1 MLARDFLRTHFA
13 EMPHLLRNRTFDPG
27 SLARWGE
34 LDAERRRVLTAV
46 EAMKAERNALSA
58 EVGRKKK
65 AKEDATAE
73 MERAK
78 ELGVSV
84 SAQEKRVEEIEGE
97 FFAIEQALPNVPHES
112 VPEGEDETGNAV
124 LKTWG
129 EPGTFSFTP
138 KPHWELGD
146 GPRHP
151 RLRAGGQ
158 GDRGALHGSLGR
170 GLAPL
175 PGPHRFMLDLHTR
188 EHGYREV
195 LPPFIVNAA
204 SLFGT
209 GQLPK
214 FEADLFRLQGTDW
227 YLAPTAEVPVTNLHR
242 DEVLRDDQL
251 TISYCA
257 YTPCFRA
264 EAGAA
269 GKDTR
274 GLIRQHQFDK
284 VELVKF
290 TRAEDSAEAHEK
302 LTRGRRD
309 RSRAARAAVP
319 ARRPLPGRHGV
330 LLGEDLRPRGLAPG
344 AERLPGDLLLLELR
358 GVSGAEGRDPREADG
373 RGRQVAQRVRPH
385 AQRVGP
391 GGGADPRRDPR
402 ELPAGR
408 RLGGDP
414 GGPPAVLRGALRDSP
429 AVLLNSV
436 PRGKRTGGRV
446 A

>member
-13 EMPHLLRNRTFDPG
+13 EMPHLLRSRTFDSA

-46 EAMKAERNALSA
+46 EAMKAERNTLSA

-84 SAQEKRVEEIEGE
+84 AAQEKRVEEIEAE
-97 FFAIEQALPNVPHES
+97 FFAIEQALPNVPLAS

-129 EPGTFSFTP
+129 EPGVFSFTP
-138 KPHWELGD
+138 KPHWELGTALGILD
-146 GPRHP
+146 FE
-151 RLRAGGQ
+151 RAAKVT
-158 GDRGALHGSLGR
+158 GARFTVLSGEASLLSR
-170 GLAPL
+170 ALIN
-175 PGPHRFMLDLHTR
+175 FMLDLHTR

-290 TRAEDSAEAHEK
+290 ARAEDSAEAHEK
-302 LTRGRRD
+302 LTRDAEAVLERLELPYRRVVLCRGD
-309 RSRAARAAVP
+309 MGFSSAKTFDLEVWLPGQNTYREISSCSNFDAFQARRAAI
-319 ARRPLPGRHGV
+319 
-330 LLGEDLRPRGLAPG
+330 
-344 AERLPGDLLLLELR
+344 
-358 GVSGAEGRDPREADG
+358 
-373 RGRQVAQRVRPH
+373 RV
-385 AQRVGP
+385 
-391 GGGADPRRDPR
+391 
-402 ELPAGR
+402 
-408 RLGGDP
+408 
-414 GGPPAVLRGALRDSP
+414 
-429 AVLLNSV
+429 
-436 PRGKRTGGRV
+436 K
-446 A
+446 

>member
-13 EMPHLLRNRTFDPG
+13 ELPHLLRNRTYDAG
-27 SLARWGE
+27 SLSRWGE
-34 LDAERRRVLTAV
+34 LDAERRKALTAV
-46 EAMKAERNALSA
+46 EAMKAERNTLSA

-65 AKEDATAE
+65 AKEDAAAE

-78 ELGVSV
+78 ALGVEV
-84 SAQEKRVEEIEGE
+84 AALEKRVEEIEGE
-97 FFAIEQALPNVPHES
+97 FFAIEQTLPNVPDES
-112 VPEGEDETGNAV
+112 VPDGEDAEANVV

-129 EPGTFSFTP
+129 EPSAFPFAP
-138 KPHWELGD
+138 KPHWELGPALGILD
-146 GPRHP
+146 FE
-151 RLRAGGQ
+151 RAAKVT
-158 GDRGALHGSLGR
+158 GARFTVLSGEASLLSR
-170 GLAPL
+170 ALIA
-175 PGPHRFMLDLHTR
+175 FMLDLHTR

-242 DEVLRDDQL
+242 DEVLRDEQL
-251 TISYCA
+251 SISYCA

-290 TRAEDSAEAHEK
+290 ARAEESAEAHEK
-302 LTRGRRD
+302 LTRDAEAVLERLGLPYRRVVLCRGD
-309 RSRAARAAVP
+309 MGFSSAKTYDLEVWLPGQDAYREISSCSNFGAFQARRAAIRVKRTVDGRARNEYVHTLNGSGLAV
-319 ARRPLPGRHGV
+319 GRTLV
-330 LLGEDLRPRGLAPG
+330 AILENFQREDGSVAIPEALRPYCGGLSEIRKP
-344 AERLPGDLLLLELR
+344 
-358 GVSGAEGRDPREADG
+358 
-373 RGRQVAQRVRPH
+373 
-385 AQRVGP
+385 
-391 GGGADPRRDPR
+391 
-402 ELPAGR
+402 
-408 RLGGDP
+408 
-414 GGPPAVLRGALRDSP
+414 
-429 AVLLNSV
+429 
-436 PRGKRTGGRV
+436 
-446 A
+446 

>member
-13 EMPHLLRNRTFDPG
+13 EMPHLLRNRTYDAG

-46 EAMKAERNALSA
+46 EAMKAERNTLSA

-84 SAQEKRVEEIEGE
+84 AAQEKRVEEIEAE
-97 FFAIEQALPNVPHES
+97 FFAIEQALPNVPLPS

-129 EPGTFSFTP
+129 EPGVFSFTP
-138 KPHWELGD
+138 KPHWELGTALGILD
-146 GPRHP
+146 FE
-151 RLRAGGQ
+151 RAAKVT
-158 GDRGALHGSLGR
+158 GARFTVLSGEASLLSR
-170 GLAPL
+170 ALIN
-175 PGPHRFMLDLHTR
+175 FMLDLHTR

-290 TRAEDSAEAHEK
+290 ARAEDSAEAHEK
-302 LTRGRRD
+302 LTRDAEAVLERLELPYRRVVLCRGD
-309 RSRAARAAVP
+309 MGFSSAKTFDLEVWLPGQNTYREISSCSNFDAFQARRAAI
-319 ARRPLPGRHGV
+319 
-330 LLGEDLRPRGLAPG
+330 
-344 AERLPGDLLLLELR
+344 
-358 GVSGAEGRDPREADG
+358 
-373 RGRQVAQRVRPH
+373 RV
-385 AQRVGP
+385 
-391 GGGADPRRDPR
+391 
-402 ELPAGR
+402 
-408 RLGGDP
+408 
-414 GGPPAVLRGALRDSP
+414 
-429 AVLLNSV
+429 
-436 PRGKRTGGRV
+436 KRTGPDGKSRNEYVHTLNGSGLAVGRTLV
-446 A
+446 AILENFQREDGSVTIPAALRPYCGGLSEIRRQAC